1 MGLVGSGAICA
12 PHDMV
17 SGMSSRIG
25 TTILENS
32 TGLTNV
38 YDAAVENIPTWME
51 IVRYA
56 AFAVAGLQLMVMIP
70 ALIIMRKSNSKK
82 RRNRFAMSVEPE
94 DASFNIFRYA
104 FVPLTVV
111 LLVLT
116 GLTLGVR
123 HDTVK
128 QEKIDIATQLHSEIL
143 EQNNVNIEQYEP
155 YDYTVA
161 GKEMTVKWKNTET
174 NSIDFTTTQKDL
186 DHLSQ
191 IEVNAGDNI
200 SITQEDKTN

>member
-1 MGLVGSGAICA
+1 
-12 PHDMV
+12 MV
-17 SGMSSRIG
+17 PGMDSRIG

-56 AFAVAGLQLMVMIP
+56 AFAVSGLHILAMIS
-70 ALIIMRKSNSKK
+70 AIIIMLKSNNKK
-82 RRNRFAMSVEPE
+82 RRSRLTMSVEPE
-94 DASFNIFRYA
+94 NDPLRILKYA
-104 FVPLTVV
+104 VLPLTVV
-111 LLVLT
+111 LFVLA

-143 EQNNVNIEQYEP
+143 EQNHVNIEQYEP

-161 GKEMTVKWKNTET
+161 GKKMTVKWKNTET

-186 DHLSQ
+186 DHLSR